1 MNVKNKIR
9 KYVRDMEIPDITD
22 VMPYQKMNKD
32 KDKGKKR
39 IKWIVSAGTI
49 AAACLA
55 VIIIFSVN
63 RLGKNTSK
71 TGNDNGL
78 AGSSD
83 LLYKEEDLEASDMI
97 FDDGLSGDSVVPDE
111 EIGFPGSDSPDKSQ
125 NTQAGL
131 LTGGEIRDLKNWD
144 NWMKVM
150 DKDYLTK
157 LWGIASDQKI
167 SVYIH
172 SGTNALSNVT
182 VKLLSE
188 DDDVMYT
195 AVTDISGYAHLF
207 SIDGKKPYSVSVESP
222 DGSRK
227 EYSVEQYMNHNGEI
241 DVDLSEI
248 QEDDTPVR
256 LDLMFV
262 IDTTGS
268 MGDELEYLCTE
279 MRDVIAR
286 VKEETGAEI
295 RISVNF
301 YRDKGDDYVVK
312 DYDFT
317 EDINDIMNILL
328 KQSAQGGGDIPEAV
342 HTALKNAVYEHSWNT
357 GNSVKLMFLVL
368 DAPPH
373 DDKDIVE
380 ELNKTVTDAAAEGI
394 RIIPVAASGA
404 DSDTQ
409 MMLRNIAVLTGGTFV
424 FLDNNSGIGGYHDV
438 MVSDK
443 EYDSEYLNAMLIR
456 IIGEYCGVEIDTEKV
471 TTPTENDNNN
481 NIQQ

>member
-9 KYVRDMEIPDITD
+9 KYVRDMEIPDVAD
-22 VMPYQKMNKD
+22 VMPYQKMN

-39 IKWIVSAGTI
+39 IKWIVSAGTT

-63 RLGKNTSK
+63 RLEKNTSG
-71 TGNDNGL
+71 TGNTGTL
-78 AGSSD
+78 SGSSD
-83 LLYKEEDLEASDMI
+83 LLYKEEDREASVKILDGGL
-97 FDDGLSGDSVVPDE
+97 FDAVVPDE
-111 EIGFPGSDSPDKSQ
+111 ETGFPGSDSSGELQ

-144 NWMKVM
+144 NWIKVM

-172 SGTNALSNVT
+172 SGSKTLSNIT

-188 DDDVMYT
+188 NEGVMYT
-195 AVTDISGYAHLF
+195 AVSDVNGYAHLF
-207 SIDGKKPYSVSVESP
+207 SVDGEKPYSVSVELP

-227 EYSVEQYMNHNGEI
+227 EYSVEQCMDHNGEI
-241 DVDLSEI
+241 DADLSEI
-248 QEDDTPVR
+248 QEDDMTVR

-268 MGDELEYLCTE
+268 MGDELKYLCTE

-295 RISVNF
+295 RLSVNF
-301 YRDKGDDYVVK
+301 YRDEGDDYVVK

-317 EDINDIMNILL
+317 EDINKVMNILL
-328 KQSAQGGGDIPEAV
+328 NQSAAGGGDTPEAV
-342 HTALKNAVYEHSWNT
+342 HTALKNAVYEHSWDT

-380 ELNKTVTDAAAEGI
+380 ELNKTVIDAAAEGI

-438 MVSDK
+438 TVSDK

-456 IIGEYCGVEIDTEKV
+456 IIGEYCGVQIDTEKV
-471 TTPTENDNNN
+471 TVPTENDNNN
-481 NIQQ
+481 NNNIQQ